1 MKTKLLLSPFKGFK
15 NLLFSIIVIL
25 FFGSNAFSQVCN
37 IGYGGN
43 YTSPAGCQLNSRPI
57 GAGEYGTMSLTE
69 GVSYN
74 FGLSS
79 AALVYNYNGVCL
91 NAYYSNGICINSGS
105 NGTSVNYTAPYT
117 GNYNVGTNR
126 INNYFNGVSATLSY
140 RPIQP
145 ARPVSIS
152 GTNVLCVGSTV
163 TYTIP
168 SVSYVKDYTWQYSV
182 DGGASWG
189 LITPNGGTSVTVTW
203 PNTVTNNAF
212 IRVKAQ
218 NGPCESTWTSQNIQL
233 YAQPTPP
240 TTATKTPNV
249 GEVCINTNVG
259 IGVASGGVNQNCT
272 IEYRY
277 TIDGGLIWSSASTS
291 PPTGLSSAIKGTNRI
306 QIQAR
311 RMNCTTF
318 GCSTTDWNTIA
329 TWNVDITPP
338 TVVTKNIT
346 VNLTSA
352 GTYGLSN
359 TAVDNGSSD
368 NCTISSYSVS
378 PNSFTCANVGANTV
392 TLTVTDNAGNSTS
405 ANAVVTVVDNTPPVV
420 GIQNITVFL
429 ASNGQVNITPAMI
442 NNNSS
447 DACGIALLRL
457 SKTHFTCDDIGPNT
471 VTLTVTDV
479 NGNVATNTATV
490 LVQDI
495 IPPVIVAL
503 DITLELDENG
513 SVNLTPDMIDG
524 GSTDNCTV
532 TLFTIPSSFNCNNI
546 GENTVLVIATDSGDN
561 VRFSSSLVTIEDNI
575 DPTITAPANIT
586 IYANSTC
593 LATGLDLGT
602 PVTADNCHIDSV
614 TNNAP
619 TAFSSGSTTV
629 VWTVTDT
636 SGNTSTANQI
646 VTVIDNTDPT
656 VTGPAVVTVNAGS
669 SCGALASAIN
679 FGLVANDNCSVASQ
693 TNNGPTTFPL
703 GYTSIT
709 WTVTDGAG
717 NTATLNQTIQVV
729 DATGPSIVPAAN
741 VVVNANAACGA
752 TGVSLGT
759 PVVTDNCSVTS
770 VINNAPTTYPLG
782 VTHVTWT
789 AVDASGNVTT
799 VIQDVTVQD
808 VTAPVITCVSAST
821 ITKNNTT
828 GLCGYKVVGNEFNP
842 TATDNCLS
850 PVLTHDFSSWP
861 NPNSLAG
868 ATFPIGTTTV
878 VWTATDAS
886 GNTSTCSITVV
897 VSDNEA
903 PQIQNCP
910 STLTLSIGQ
919 YSCGSN
925 PNWTAPTATDNCGT
939 ATIVQSAG
947 PSPTAS
953 LNPGLYTIQY
963 TATDAVGNT
972 STCDFF
978 VNVISSSLPI
988 LTCPNSV
995 VNKPTSPNSCQWI
1008 SPVGSLKPIQAM
1020 GNCPVVTWSVLN
1032 PDHTTSTGNTDV
1044 SGYQFEIG
1052 TSTVTYTITD
1062 NLNNVVTCNFTVSVV
1077 DIQVPLITAPSNL
1090 ALNPTSSCGATG
1102 VNLGTPITS
1111 DNCGIA
1117 TLTNNA
1123 PTTFP
1128 LGTTTIVWT
1137 VTDVNGNTNL
1147 ATQTV
1152 TVSDSQAPVMTLALG
1167 NNITKNNNVDEC
1179 GYTTVGTEFNVT
1191 ATDNCSMA
1199 TLTHNYTAASSNTTL
1214 AGVEFPVGVTTV
1226 IWTATDVNGNVA
1238 TYTVTI
1244 TVNDTQLPVFTD
1256 CPSNQVLTVGM
1267 YSSNCGQLASSWSVP
1282 HATDNCSTPVITQ
1295 VTGPIPT
1302 STLTPGMHRITYMA
1316 TDASGNFSL
1325 CTFYVNV
1332 INTTNPIIVCREN
1345 TIQNVDANS
1354 CSWTAPT
1361 GSLTPFQA
1369 IGNCISVAWDVQ
1381 NPNGTHTTGTTDVS
1395 GYMFQVGT
1403 STITYTITDEDDNE
1417 ETCSFTVKVIDNLSP
1432 SLIAPS
1438 DVTLNVTTTCTL
1450 SNINLGTPVVSD
1462 NCSNT
1467 VVTNNAPTKFPI
1479 GSTTVTWTATDAIG
1493 NSTTDTQV
1501 VTVIDAV
1508 LPTISFAGGHVINKN
1523 NSLGVCGYEVKG
1535 SEFNPNAFDN
1545 CSIVSFTHNFTGSAS
1560 STSLEGAI
1568 IPIGV
1573 TTITWT
1579 AIDAAGNTV
1588 TYVQTITVTDN
1599 QAPIFVNGFN
1609 NQTITIGSDSSCTD
1623 GTLWPIPVATDNCTV
1638 TVQQTSGPNNGTQL
1652 AIGTYTISY
1661 LATDASGNTATT
1673 GFTLIVTDS
1682 TNPVIYCPGNITIKS
1697 DAGDCTWTSTPGSL
1711 TPIAFAKCPKTLTY
1725 VITNPSGTTVSGT
1738 NSISSYVFQA
1748 GLSTVTYTITDV
1760 DNVSVQ
1766 CTFTVRV
1773 NDIQKPTISAPA
1785 NLVLNANASCEINS
1799 VNLGTPTT
1807 ADNCAVATVFNDAP
1821 STFNVGTTI
1830 VTWTVIDASGNQA
1843 TALQQVVVED
1853 TTDPIITCASVNP
1866 IVRNTNFANCGYEV
1880 QDTEFDSVAEENCT
1894 LVSLTHDYANWTNP
1908 YSLKGAT
1915 FPVGTTAVVW
1925 TAVDAAGNTSTCTIN
1940 ITIQDNQAPVFV
1952 NCPTNFTYSLG
1963 FDSNCTDGTS
1973 WPIPVAQDNCSVTV
1987 AQTSGPTSGTG
1998 LTVGNHI
2005 IQYTATDASGNTATC
2020 SFTISV
2026 INSAIPSMNC
2036 PSNLTVHADPN
2047 QCTWASPAGSLSPIA
2062 FGKCPKLVTWT
2073 LTNPNGDIFSGV
2085 NDASGS
2091 IFQSGTSTIVY
2102 TIRDVNNL
2110 TATCSFTVTVV
2121 DNAKPTLIAPSNIT
2135 VNANNTC
2142 GATAS
2147 VLGTP
2152 SAFDLCSAV
2161 TVTNDAPNVL
2171 PLGVN
2176 VITWTATDASGNFV
2190 NATQIV
2196 TVKDTTLPTIT
2207 AADITVNANSS
2218 CGASISNLG
2227 QVITDNCS
2235 IASITNNAPTSFS
2248 TGETIIVWT
2257 VVDGSGN
2264 VATRTQKITVI
2275 DVTAPVIEPIEDVTF
2290 NATTCLTSG
2299 ISLEL
2304 PTITD
2309 NCTIASVTNNAPVNF
2324 PIGTTVVTWT
2334 VTDASGNLSTS
2345 TQNVLVVDAILPTIT
2360 VPANITLNANNGCVA
2375 YNVNLGTPTTSD
2387 NCAVASVTNNAPTV
2401 YTEGV
2406 TEVIWTVTDSSG
2418 NVSTG
2423 IQTVTVLDNV
2433 NPVIIAPAP
2442 VTVSAT
2448 VDCEV
2453 SNVSLGTPVATDNCS
2468 VVSVTNNAPV
2478 VFNQGT
2484 TTVTWTIT
2492 DGSGNTATATQLVTV
2507 VDTIL
2512 PSIIAPAN
2520 IVMSTNTGCTAT
2532 GVELGIPIASDNCT
2546 LASVTN
2552 NAPAIYP
2559 LGTTTVTWT
2568 ATDAHGNIKTATQ
2581 TVTVND
2587 TILPTISAP
2596 SNVTVNATN
2605 ACVAFNVVLGSPI
2618 TTDNCSVATVS
2629 NDAPVVFPLGNTT
2642 VTWIVKDV
2650 AGNSAT
2656 AIQTVTVLD
2665 VTSPVL
2671 IVPASFIANVNSGC
2685 GAINVNLGTPIATD
2699 NCSIASITNDAPAL
2713 FPLGLTTVTWTA
2725 TDTSGNSTHGTQTV
2739 RIQDNIAPTI
2749 VVSPISVNSNISCGA
2764 TNINFGITTADNC
2777 SVASVTNNAPA
2788 ILPIGTTTITWTVI
2802 DGSSN
2807 TTTATQQVTV
2817 IDTTNP
2823 VITAPTNVT
2832 AQANNACVAFN
2843 VTLGSPITSD
2853 NCTVD
2858 TITNDAPVVF
2868 PIGNTIVTW
2877 TVTDVA
2883 GNSATATQIVSV
2895 IDSINPTIIAPQN
2908 VVLTTA
2914 TGCSGATVSLGTPNV
2929 TDNCNIASIT
2939 NNAPSL
2945 FLLGTTTV
2953 TWTVTDISGNSSTAT
2968 QIVTI
2973 KESSLPTISAPANIT
2988 VNANAPCS
2996 ASGIVLGNPIVTD
3009 NCSIAS
3015 VSNNAPSTFP
3025 IGTTTVIWTVID
3037 GSGNSATANQTI
3049 TVLDTQIPTITAPSN
3064 LALTANNGCVVY
3076 NVNLGS
3082 PITNDDCTVASVT
3095 NNAPTTFLTGTTIVT
3110 WTVTDAS
3117 GNTAT
3122 ATQTVVVTDTVN
3134 PVIIAPSAIT
3144 VNSGSNCSLT
3154 GIALGTP
3161 IATDNCSVASVTN
3174 NAPYLFNTGVTTVT
3188 WTVVDGSGNSA
3199 TATQTVTVVDS
3210 ILPSITA
3217 PQNIVMS
3224 ISTGCTATNV
3234 ALGLPIT
3241 TDNCGVA
3248 SVTNNAPSTYPIGT
3262 TTIVWTV
3269 TDLSGNSKTAT
3280 QTVTVNDTKLP
3291 TITAPA
3297 NIVVTANNSCVM
3309 FNINLGTPTTADNCT
3324 VASVTNNAPVVYP
3337 TGTTTVTWTVTD
3349 SSGNIATAVQT
3360 VTVKDIVN
3368 PTIVAPALLVV
3379 NANASCGATNVVL
3392 GTPIALDNCTVLSV
3406 TNNAPATFLLGTTI
3420 VTWTV
3425 TDASGNTATATQTV
3439 KVVDTT
3445 LPTITAP
3452 TSLVINSTN
3461 CSASNVVIG
3470 AAVTADNCSV
3480 ASVYNNAPSTYPL
3493 GVTTITWTVVD
3504 GSGNTATAT
3513 QTVTVID
3520 SVLPTISAPANV
3532 SVNANNGCVA
3542 YNVALGLPVTSD
3554 NCTVLSV
3561 TNNAPTTFV
3570 LGSTIV
3576 TWTVTDAS
3584 GNTATATQNVL
3595 VKDVTSPVI
3604 TTPGIVI
3611 VSTNSGC
3618 EATGIVLSTPNVS
3631 DNCTYTIT
3639 NNAPA
3644 SYPLGNTVVTW
3655 TAVDGS
3661 GNISTVNQTIKV
3673 VDTTLPTIVAPANI
3687 NTIANSS
3694 CNATGIVL
3702 GTPTMSDNCSIATFS
3717 NNAPSVYPLGVT
3729 LVTWTVIDGSG
3740 NTATATQSV
3749 TVIDTIKPT
3758 ISAPANVS
3766 ANANNGCVAFNVNL
3780 GTPTVSDNCSIAS
3793 VTNNAP
3799 NTFPLGT
3806 TTVTWTVT
3814 DASGN
3819 VKTAT
3824 QLVVVTDVTNPSL
3837 VVPSNVTVNVNSGC
3851 SATGISLGTPV
3862 TSDNCSVASVSNNA
3876 PASFNIGTTIVTWTV
3891 TDPSGNTTT
3900 GTQTVTVLDSVFP
3913 TILAPNNI
3921 SIVATTGCS
3930 VSGLELGT
3938 PITSDNCAV
3947 VSVTNNAP
3955 STFPI
3960 GITNITWTVV
3970 DASGNTSTSIQT
3982 VTILDTVAPIITAP
3996 ANIVISVNSEC
4007 YALNVDLGTPI
4018 TTDNCTV
4025 SNVFNNAPPSY
4036 PTGVTIVTWTV
4047 VDGSGNTAIA
4057 TQTVTVKDLVVPV
4070 IFPAPAVTIYTNSDS
4085 CTATNVTLAHP
4096 NALDNCSTTLV
4107 FTNNAPLSYPIGN
4120 TTITWTVA
4128 DGSGNTASTT
4138 QIVTVVDATLPTVIT
4153 KNNVIAMDASGV
4165 GSITAAMVNNG
4176 SFDNC
4181 GVQSIA
4187 VSPSTFTCQNIGV
4200 NTVILTVTDIHG
4212 NVNTGTATVTVVDYI
4227 YPVAIAQN
4235 ITVVLAANGQ
4245 AVITPQMV
4253 NNGSTDNCS
4262 VVAFELDV
4270 TSFDCSSVGAN
4281 PVVLT
4286 VKDAYGNTSTAQAIV
4301 TIVNNAID
4309 TDNDGV
4315 KDNCDDD
4322 DDNDGIF
4329 DVNDNCPLIV
4339 NNDQLDN
4346 DNDGLGDSCDDDDD
4360 NDGVLDGVDNC
4371 PMTYNPLQEDR
4382 DQDGLGDV
4390 CDLVEIN
4397 VSEAITPNGDG
4408 VNDTW
4413 KIYNI
4418 ENHPNSVVRVFNR
4431 WGSQIFFAHNYQN
4444 NWDGSYQNNVD
4455 TLPESS
4461 SYFYQIDL
4469 DGDGEVEKEGWL
4481 YITRF

>member
-1 MKTKLLLSPFKGFK
+1 MKTKLLLSPISGFK
-15 NLLFSIIVIL
+15 QLLLISIVCFL
-25 FFGSNAFSQVCN
+25 FGSNAYSQVCN
-37 IGYGGN
+37 VGYGGG
-43 YTSPAGCQLNSRPI
+43 YTSPSGCQLNSRAI
-57 GAGEYGTMSLTE
+57 GAGEYGTMSLDS

-74 FGLSS
+74 FSLTS
-79 AALVYNYNGVCL
+79 AALVYNSNGVCI
-91 NAYYSNGICINSGS
+91 NTYYSNGVCINGGS
-105 NGTSVNYTAPYT
+105 YGTSANYTAPSS
-117 GNYNVGTNR
+117 GSYNVGTNR
-126 INNYFNGVSATLSY
+126 INNGFTGTSATLSY

-163 TYTIP
+163 TYSIP

-182 DGGASWG
+182 DGGNSWS
-189 LITPNGGTSVTVTW
+189 TVTVNGGTSATITW

-212 IRVKAQ
+212 VRVKAQ
-218 NGPCESTWTSQNIQL
+218 NGPCESTWTSQNVQL
-233 YAQPTPP
+233 LAQPTAP

-249 GEVCINTNVG
+249 GEVCINANVG

-277 TIDGGLIWSSASTS
+277 TIDGGLLWSNASTT
-291 PPTGLSSAIKGTNRI
+291 PPTGLSSAVSGTNRI

-318 GCSTTDWNTIA
+318 GCATTDWNTIA

-352 GTYGLSN
+352 GTYALSN
-359 TAVDNGSSD
+359 TAVDNGTTD

-392 TLTVTDNAGNSTS
+392 TLTVTDNAGNSST
-405 ANAVVTVVDNTPPVV
+405 ATAVVTVVDNTPPVV
-420 GIQNITVFL
+420 GIQNIIVQL
-429 ASNGQVNITPAMI
+429 DANGETSITPAMI

-447 DACGIALLRL
+447 DACGIDTLELDI
-457 SKTHFTCDDIGPNT
+457 TEFTCDDIGTNT

-479 NGNVATNTATV
+479 NGNVSTQTANV
-490 LVQDI
+490 LVQDN

-561 VRFSSSLVTIEDNI
+561 VRFSSSLVTIVDNI
-575 DPTITAPANIT
+575 HPTITAPANIT

-602 PVTADNCHIDSV
+602 PVTADNCHVDTV

-619 TAFSSGSTTV
+619 SAFPSGNTTV

-636 SGNTSTANQI
+636 SGNTTTANQI

-679 FGLVANDNCSVASQ
+679 FGLVASDNCSVAST

-821 ITKNNTT
+821 INKNNTT

-850 PVLTHDFSSWP
+850 PVLTHNFSSWP
-861 NPNSLAG
+861 NANSLAG

-886 GNTSTCSITVV
+886 GNTSTCSITIVV
-897 VSDNEA
+897 TDNEA
-903 PQIQNCP
+903 PQILNCP
-910 STLTLSIGQ
+910 SALTLSIGQ

-953 LNPGLYTIQY
+953 LSPGLYTVQY

-972 STCDFF
+972 STCGFY
-978 VNVISSSLPI
+978 VNVIASSLPI

-1032 PDHTTSTGNTDV
+1032 PDNTTSTGNTDV

-1062 NLNNVVTCNFTVSVV
+1062 NLNNVVTCSFTVSVI
-1077 DIQVPLITAPSNL
+1077 DLQVPLITAPSNL

-1152 TVSDSQAPVMTLALG
+1152 TVSDTQAPTMTLALG
-1167 NNITKNNNVDEC
+1167 NNITKSNNVDEC

-1199 TLTHNYTAASSNTTL
+1199 TLTHNYTAAPSNTTL
-1214 AGVEFPVGVTTV
+1214 AGVEFTVGVTTV

-1244 TVNDTQLPVFTD
+1244 TVNDTQVPVFTD

-1267 YSSNCGQLASSWSVP
+1267 YTSNCGQLASSWSVP

-1295 VTGPIPT
+1295 VTGPTPT

-1332 INTTNPIIVCREN
+1332 INTTDPIIVCREN
-1345 TIQNVDANS
+1345 TVQNVDANT
-1354 CSWTAPT
+1354 CSWTAPA

-1395 GYMFQVGT
+1395 GYVFQVGT
-1403 STITYTITDEDDNE
+1403 STVTYTITDEDDNE

-1579 AIDAAGNTV
+1579 AIDAAGNTA
-1588 TYVQTITVTDN
+1588 TYIQTITVTDN

-1697 DAGDCTWTSTPGSL
+1697 DAGDCTWTSIPGSL

-1830 VTWTVIDASGNQA
+1830 VTWTVLDASGNQA

-1853 TTDPIITCASVNP
+1853 TTAPIITCASVNP

-1987 AQTSGPTSGTG
+1987 AQTAGPTSGTG
-1998 LTVGNHI
+1998 LTVGNHT

-2036 PSNLTVHADPN
+2036 PSNLTVNADPN
-2047 QCTWASPAGSLSPIA
+2047 QCTWTSPAGSLSPIA

-2073 LTNPNGDIFSGV
+2073 LTNPSGDIFSGV

-2102 TIRDVNNL
+2102 TITDVNNL

-2135 VNANNTC
+2135 VDANSTC

-2152 SAFDLCSAV
+2152 SVFDLCSAV

-2207 AADITVNANSS
+2207 AADITVNANSN
-2218 CGASISNLG
+2218 CGATISNLG

-2334 VTDASGNLSTS
+2334 VTDASGNVTTA

-2360 VPANITLNANNGCVA
+2360 VPANITVNANNGCVA

-2406 TEVIWTVTDSSG
+2406 TQVIWTVTDSSG
-2418 NVSTG
+2418 NVTTAV
-2423 IQTVTVLDNV
+2423 QTVTVLDNV

-2448 VDCEV
+2448 ANCAV
-2453 SNVSLGTPVATDNCS
+2453 SNVALGTPVTTDNCS
-2468 VVSVTNNAPV
+2468 VASVTNNAPA
-2478 VFNQGT
+2478 VFTQGT
-2484 TTVTWTIT
+2484 TTVTWTVT

-2520 IVMSTNTGCTAT
+2520 IVMTTNTGCTAT
-2532 GVELGIPIASDNCT
+2532 GVQLGIPVASDNCT

-2552 NAPAIYP
+2552 NAPATYP
-2559 LGTTTVTWT
+2559 IGTTTVTWT
-2568 ATDAHGNIKTATQ
+2568 ATDAQGNIKTATQ

-2587 TILPTISAP
+2587 TVLPTISAP

-2605 ACVAFNVVLGSPI
+2605 ACVAFNVVLGSP
-2618 TTDNCSVATVS
+2618 TTADNCSVATVT
-2629 NDAPVVFPLGNTT
+2629 NNAPVVFPLGNTL
-2642 VTWIVKDV
+2642 VTWTVKDT
-2650 AGNSAT
+2650 AGNT
-2656 AIQTVTVLD
+2656 AIAFQTVTVVD
-2665 VTSPVL
+2665 VTRPVL
-2671 IVPASFIANVNSGC
+2671 IVPAPIIANVNSGC
-2685 GAINVNLGTPIATD
+2685 GAINVQLGTPIATD
-2699 NCSIASITNDAPAL
+2699 NCEVVSITNDAPAF

-2725 TDTSGNSTHGTQTV
+2725 TDASGNIKTGTQTV
-2739 RIQDNIAPTI
+2739 RIQDTVAPTI
-2749 VVSPISVNSNISCGA
+2749 VTAPITVNANTTCGA

-2777 SVASVTNNAPA
+2777 SVASVTNNAP
-2788 ILPIGTTTITWTVI
+2788 
-2802 DGSSN
+2802 S
-2807 TTTATQQVTV
+2807 
-2817 IDTTNP
+2817 
-2823 VITAPTNVT
+2823 
-2832 AQANNACVAFN
+2832 
-2843 VTLGSPITSD
+2843 
-2853 NCTVD
+2853 
-2858 TITNDAPVVF
+2858 VF
-2868 PIGNTIVTW
+2868 PIGI
-2877 TVTDVA
+2877 
-2883 GNSATATQIVSV
+2883 
-2895 IDSINPTIIAPQN
+2895 
-2908 VVLTTA
+2908 
-2914 TGCSGATVSLGTPNV
+2914 
-2929 TDNCNIASIT
+2929 
-2939 NNAPSL
+2939 
-2945 FLLGTTTV
+2945 
-2953 TWTVTDISGNSSTAT
+2953 
-2968 QIVTI
+2968 
-2973 KESSLPTISAPANIT
+2973 
-2988 VNANAPCS
+2988 
-2996 ASGIVLGNPIVTD
+2996 
-3009 NCSIAS
+3009 
-3015 VSNNAPSTFP
+3015 
-3025 IGTTTVIWTVID
+3025 
-3037 GSGNSATANQTI
+3037 
-3049 TVLDTQIPTITAPSN
+3049 
-3064 LALTANNGCVVY
+3064 
-3076 NVNLGS
+3076 
-3082 PITNDDCTVASVT
+3082 
-3095 NNAPTTFLTGTTIVT
+3095 
-3110 WTVTDAS
+3110 
-3117 GNTAT
+3117 
-3122 ATQTVVVTDTVN
+3122 
-3134 PVIIAPSAIT
+3134 
-3144 VNSGSNCSLT
+3144 
-3154 GIALGTP
+3154 
-3161 IATDNCSVASVTN
+3161 
-3174 NAPYLFNTGVTTVT
+3174 TTVT
-3188 WTVVDGSGNSA
+3188 WTVVDGSSN
-3199 TATQTVTVVDS
+3199 TTLATQLVTVVD
-3210 ILPSITA
+3210 TA
-3217 PQNIVMS
+3217 I
-3224 ISTGCTATNV
+3224 
-3234 ALGLPIT
+3234 
-3241 TDNCGVA
+3241 
-3248 SVTNNAPSTYPIGT
+3248 
-3262 TTIVWTV
+3262 
-3269 TDLSGNSKTAT
+3269 
-3280 QTVTVNDTKLP
+3280 P

-3297 NIVVTANNSCVM
+3297 N
-3309 FNINLGTPTTADNCT
+3309 
-3324 VASVTNNAPVVYP
+3324 
-3337 TGTTTVTWTVTD
+3337 
-3349 SSGNIATAVQT
+3349 
-3360 VTVKDIVN
+3360 VTV
-3368 PTIVAPALLVV
+3368 
-3379 NANASCGATNVVL
+3379 
-3392 GTPIALDNCTVLSV
+3392 
-3406 TNNAPATFLLGTTI
+3406 F
-3420 VTWTV
+3420 
-3425 TDASGNTATATQTV
+3425 
-3439 KVVDTT
+3439 
-3445 LPTITAP
+3445 
-3452 TSLVINSTN
+3452 
-3461 CSASNVVIG
+3461 
-3470 AAVTADNCSV
+3470 
-3480 ASVYNNAPSTYPL
+3480 
-3493 GVTTITWTVVD
+3493 
-3504 GSGNTATAT
+3504 
-3513 QTVTVID
+3513 
-3520 SVLPTISAPANV
+3520 
-3532 SVNANNGCVA
+3532 ANNGCVA
-3542 YNVALGLPVTSD
+3542 YNVALGTPVTAD
-3554 NCTVLSV
+3554 NCTIVSV
-3561 TNNAPTTFV
+3561 TNNAPTTFI
-3570 LGSTIV
+3570 LGLTTI

-3584 GNTATATQNVL
+3584 GNSATATQNVL
-3595 VKDVTSPVI
+3595 VKDVTSPI
-3604 TTPGIVI
+3604 ISTPGIVI

-3618 EATGIVLSTPNVS
+3618 EATGIVLSTPNAS
-3631 DNCTYTIT
+3631 DNCNYTLT

-3644 SYPLGNTVVTW
+3644 TYPLGNTTVTW
-3655 TAVDGS
+3655 TATDDS
-3661 GNISTVNQTIKV
+3661 GNTTTVNQTVKV
-3673 VDTTLPTIVAPANI
+3673 VDTTLPSIVAPANI

-3702 GTPTMSDNCSIATFS
+3702 GSPIMSDNCSIATFS
-3717 NNAPSVYPLGVT
+3717 NNAPTVYPLGVT
-3729 LVTWTVIDGSG
+3729 VVTWTVIDGSG

-3749 TVIDTIKPT
+3749 TVVDTIKPT
-3758 ISAPANVS
+3758 IIAPADAS

-3806 TTVTWTVT
+3806 TTVTWTAT

-3837 VVPSNVTVNVNSGC
+3837 VAPSNVTVNVNSGC
-3851 SATGISLGTPV
+3851 TATGLSLGNPI
-3862 TSDNCSVASVSNNA
+3862 TSDNCAVASVTNNA
-3876 PASFNIGTTIVTWTV
+3876 PTVFGIGTTIVTWTV
-3891 TDPSGNTTT
+3891 TDSSGNTTT
-3900 GTQTVTVLDSVFP
+3900 GTQTVTVIDSIFP
-3913 TILAPNNI
+3913 TIVAPSNI
-3921 SIVATTGCS
+3921 STVSTSGCTIT
-3930 VSGLELGT
+3930 GLELGT

-3955 STFPI
+3955 TVFPI
-3960 GITNITWTVV
+3960 GSTTITWTVV
-3970 DASGNTSTSIQT
+3970 DASGNTSTAVQT
-3982 VTILDTVAPIITAP
+3982 VTVVDTVAPTITAP
-3996 ANIVISVNSEC
+3996 ANIVVSVNSEC
-4007 YALNVDLGTPI
+4007 YALNINLGTPV
-4018 TTDNCTV
+4018 TADNCSVV
-4025 SNVFNNAPPSY
+4025 SIFNNAPPSY
-4036 PTGVTIVTWTV
+4036 PIGNTIVTWTV
-4047 VDGSGNTAIA
+4047 VDGSGNSTNA

-4070 IFPAPAVTIYTNSDS
+4070 IFPAASVTVTTNTDS

-4107 FTNNAPLSYPIGN
+4107 FTNNAPLSYPIGD

-4128 DGSGNTASTT
+4128 DGSGNTATTT
-4138 QIVTVVDATLPTVIT
+4138 QVITVVDATLPTVLT
-4153 KNNVIAMDASGV
+4153 KNSIVALNASGS
-4165 GSITAAMVNNG
+4165 GSVTAAMVDNG

-4181 GVQSIA
+4181 GIQSMV
-4187 VSPSTFTCQNIGV
+4187 VSPATFNCQNIGL
-4200 NTVILTVTDIHG
+4200 NTVTLTVTDIHG
-4212 NVNTGTATVTVVDYI
+4212 NVKTGTANVTVVDYI
-4227 YPVAIAQN
+4227 LPVAVAQN
-4235 ITVVLAANGQ
+4235 ITVALAANGQ
-4245 AVITPQMV
+4245 AVITPAMID
-4253 NNGSTDNCS
+4253 NGSSDNCS
-4262 VVAFELDV
+4262 AVTLELDV
-4270 TSFDCSSVGAN
+4270 TSFNCNSIGAN

-4286 VKDAYGNTSTAQAIV
+4286 VTDAYGNTSIAQVVV
-4301 TIVNNAID
+4301 TVVNNAID
-4309 TDNDGV
+4309 TDNDGL

-4322 DDNDGIF
+4322 DDNDGLL
-4329 DVNDNCPLIV
+4329 DANDNCPLV
-4339 NNDQLDN
+4339 SNNDQADN
-4346 DNDGLGDSCDDDDD
+4346 DNDGLGDTCDDDDD

-4371 PMTYNPLQEDR
+4371 PTTYNPLQEDR
-4382 DQDGLGDV
+4382 DQNGLGDV
-4390 CDLVEIN
+4390 CDLVEID
-4397 VSEAITPNGDG
+4397 VIEAITPNGDG
-4408 VNDTW
+4408 INDTW

-4418 ENHPNSVVRVFNR
+4418 ENHPNSIVRVYNR

-4469 DGDGEVEKEGWL
+4469 DGDGDIEKEGWL